1 MKMMVNKKV
10 LTTADNYVHMHSLI
24 NKAGTN
30 K

>member
-10 LTTADNYVHMHSLI
+10 STTSDNYVHMHSLI